1 MGRSKRVAVLSM
13 GLLLA
18 WAGLGRIG
26 SPVPRAAER
35 IPRDDGAVWRAE
47 VQPPPESEVL
57 RCQLDQ
63 AAAILYAAPAGQS
76 VKKGD
81 LLIELDAS
89 ALAEKRVQQVFQV
102 RKAETDMIL
111 ARESLHVAK
120 QDAGGQ
126 IELAQKA
133 LRLAQGQLKAFTE
146 GEYPRQLALA
156 EGTAMIANMKCLIA
170 EERFTQLK
178 LTMKPGD
185 SSLETASPALREAQ
199 LAQDEAR
206 LQLEAAKNALAMLK
220 GFGHDNTVAELELAV
235 TQREF
240 DLAHAKGA
248 LSAATAKTEAI
259 LRLAEISCR
268 MEQDRLARL
277 DDQIARAKIYAPRDG
292 TVIYPNEPDEPPIR
306 PGALVHPGQ
315 IVLHLLPA
323 AQTQ

>member
-1 MGRSKRVAVLSM
+1 MDRSKRVAVLSM
-13 GLLLA
+13 GILLA

-26 SPVPRAAER
+26 SPVPWAAER
-35 IPRDDGAVWRAE
+35 LPRDDGAVWRAE

-63 AAAILYAAPAGQS
+63 AAAILYVAPAGQS

-89 ALAEKRVQQVFQV
+89 TLMDKRSQQVFQV

-111 ARESLHVAK
+111 ARESQRVEK
-120 QDAGGQ
+120 ENAGGQ
-126 IELAQKA
+126 IELAEKA

-156 EGTAMIANMKCLIA
+156 QGTAAIARMKCRIA
-170 EERFTQLK
+170 EERVAQLK
-178 LTMKPGD
+178 STAKPGD
-185 SSLETASPALREAQ
+185 SPSEAASTALQEAQ
-199 LAQDEAR
+199 LALDLDEAR
-206 LQLEAAKNALAMLK
+206 VHAEAAANGLALLK
-220 GFGHDNTVAELELAV
+220 SFGHDNKVTELELAV
-235 TQREF
+235 AQREF
-240 DLAHAKGA
+240 DLVHAKGA

-268 MEQDRLARL
+268 MESDRLAKL
-277 DDQIARAKIYAPRDG
+277 DDQIVKTKIYAPRDG

-306 PGALVHPGQ
+306 PGALAHPGH
-315 IVLHLLPA
+315 VLLHLLPA
-323 AQTQ
+323 A